1 MRDAGVAGLGADA
14 RGGGSEGRCRGS
26 RTTLWQKGGA
36 VRGMQEEDVGMAAEG
51 AVRGRRSSR
60 TKQWREGG
68 AVRGMKG

>member
-1 MRDAGVAGLGADA
+1 M
-14 RGGGSEGRCRGS
+14 
-26 RTTLWQKGGA
+26 
-36 VRGMQEEDVGMAAEG
+36 RGMQEEDVGMAAEG